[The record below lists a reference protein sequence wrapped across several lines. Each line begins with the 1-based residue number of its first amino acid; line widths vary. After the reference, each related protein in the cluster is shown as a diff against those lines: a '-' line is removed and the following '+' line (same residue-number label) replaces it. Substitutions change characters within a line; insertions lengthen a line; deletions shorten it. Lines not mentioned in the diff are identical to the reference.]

1 MSIATAPRRL
11 SSIFL
16 RKSVAY
22 GYYGLKE
29 LARLFFK
36 GDSRVC
42 RHFVL
47 YPAVNDA
54 ETLGDIVN
62 RVSWYLPSSG
72 SLKIRIDIVA
82 GRQLLGTDLKSI
94 LPPAS
99 QHCYTGG
106 KADIRLVGD
115 RPGLGRCGAVL
126 IWNGKSALDLEV
138 IRHIHK
144 ADIVDPTGYLSLE
157 STVYRRLYDR
167 ALTEGEKEKLRSL
180 SMSNYRKFAAH
191 GCGLRKGY
199 VFCTG
204 PSVES
209 SFKYDFSDGIR
220 VICNSIVNNG
230 DLMAHIRPHLICFAD
245 PVFHFSP
252 CLYAAEFRRLVLEAV
267 KKYDCFVM
275 VPDYN
280 VALLLAHYPQLEE
293 RIIGMKVPG
302 IWDSSILQTVKNY
315 FLRLSGNR
323 DRYNFPAE
331 DSFYVAVANSILPLF
346 MLPVASSQCEE
357 IYIIGADGRRPGEKY
372 FWKHSSKSQFTE
384 LMESAYRTHPGFFYD
399 SLYDRNYTEY
409 CEDVEKIV
417 AMGESMGKKYISLT
431 PSLVPALNKRLG
443 RVLQY
448 EQTRR
453 QLKVQTEEP

>member
-11 SSIFL
+11 TSIYL
-16 RKSVAY
+16 RRSAAY
-22 GYYGLKE
+22 VYYGLKE

-36 GDSRVC
+36 GDGGVC

-47 YPAVNDA
+47 YPAVEDA
-54 ETLGDIVN
+54 GTLGDIVN

-72 SLKIRIDIVA
+72 SLTIRVDIAAGKKLLNKDLKDIV
-82 GRQLLGTDLKSI
+82 
-94 LPPAS
+94 PPAS
-99 QHCYTGG
+99 QHCYTGE
-106 KADIRLVGD
+106 KANIRLVGD
-115 RPGLGRCGAVL
+115 RPELGRCGAVL
-126 IWNGKSALDLEV
+126 IWKGKSALDLGV

-167 ALTEGEKEKLRSL
+167 AMTAGEKEKLRSL
-180 SMSNYRKFAAH
+180 SMNNYRKFTAR
-191 GCGLRKGY
+191 GRGLRKGY

-209 SFKYDFSDGIR
+209 SFEHDFSDGIR
-220 VICNSIVNNG
+220 IICNSIVNNA
-230 DLMAHIRPHLICFAD
+230 DLMAHIRPHLICCAD

-267 KKYDCFVM
+267 KNYDCFVM
-275 VPDYN
+275 VPEYT

-302 IWDSSILQTVKNY
+302 IWDSSILQTVKSY
-315 FLRLSGNR
+315 LLRLSGCR
-323 DRYNFPAE
+323 DDYNFPAE
-331 DSFYVAVANSILPLF
+331 DSFHVAVANSILPLF
-346 MLPVASSQCEE
+346 MLPVASSLCEE
-357 IYIIGADGRRPGEKY
+357 IYVIGADGRKPGEKY
-372 FWKHSSKSQFTE
+372 FWKHSSKSQFTD

-399 SLYDRNYTEY
+399 SLYDRNYKEY
-409 CEDVEKIV
+409 CQDVEKIV
-417 AMGESMGKKYISLT
+417 ARGESMGKKYISLT

-443 RVLQY
+443 RGCAG
-448 EQTRR
+448 
-453 QLKVQTEEP
+453 